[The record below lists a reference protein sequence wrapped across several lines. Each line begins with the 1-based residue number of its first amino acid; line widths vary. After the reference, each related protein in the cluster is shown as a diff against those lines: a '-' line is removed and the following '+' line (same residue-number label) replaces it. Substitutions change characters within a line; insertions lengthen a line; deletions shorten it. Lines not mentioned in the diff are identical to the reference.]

1 MCRHIARPLGHIL
14 SGFRVNQIKLILLL
28 TITFGSDTSYANL
41 RMSSPSQTTYKCPL
55 RVKQLTNVLSE
66 SNSVCSF
73 SLMRTVLSREATNT
87 NCIVLVRTRVGSE
100 HTICCTL
107 LENANQDTT
116 NAIIQ

>member
-41 RMSSPSQTTYKCPL
+41 QMSSPSQTTYKCPL

-66 SNSVCSF
+66 SNNLQMSSP
-73 SLMRTVLSREATNT
+73 S
-87 NCIVLVRTRVGSE
+87 
-100 HTICCTL
+100 
-107 LENANQDTT
+107 QTT
-116 NAIIQ
+116 YKCPL